1 MIRYSRN
8 PAFWLIICLF
18 TYSSTS
24 FSREGLA
31 TCKSWQDTLSMH
43 IISGQVFHPDTPVG
57 IGAKDEGLVRIN
69 IKTSG
74 SKRPIAITQF
84 KFSIVQNTD
93 AILLKHIA
101 FFDCKHAALP
111 DATSCEKKGI
121 VTASQDSITVDGLFT
136 LVDGDNYFWLKADI
150 GDVASEGNTFNTAL
164 VSYKPEGGTS
174 KKLTSDGGIL
184 RSVILDHQVLF
195 SGGMHGSRTWRIPAV
210 AAQGSTVIAVADARI
225 HTNTDLPNNIDLVA
239 RISHDAGE
247 TWSDP
252 KTIADFGEQ
261 GASDPALVFDK
272 NTGDIICLF
281 ASHRGLFQSTPDN
294 RIRVQ
299 LIRSSDSGKTW
310 SEPKDISDQIYQSGW
325 HAAWVASGSAHQLP
339 DGTIVAVAG
348 VRKTKDYAISNYMIL
363 SKDGGYTWSVAP
375 GEACDQ
381 GDEAKIVSLEDKR
394 LMMLIRSKG
403 LRKVTYST
411 DMGQSW
417 DKPVPVPE
425 LVEPG
430 VNGDLLRYTS
440 RAEGGDKNRI
450 LFSIAS
456 HPSERRNL
464 CVFVS
469 YDEGR
474 TWPVQKVIF
483 RGPAAYAALCRLEDG
498 SVGLLYEN
506 GNFEVY
512 QLCFAR
518 FSLSWLT
525 DGNDRLSR

>member
-1 MIRYSRN
+1 M
-8 PAFWLIICLF
+8 A
-18 TYSSTS
+18 TS
-24 FSREGLA
+24 N
-31 TCKSWQDTLSMH
+31 TWQDTLPMH
-43 IISGQVFHPDTPVG
+43 ITSEQVFHPDTPVG

-74 SKRPIAITQF
+74 SAVPITISRFT
-84 KFSIVQNTD
+84 FSLQQDTVTL
-93 AILLKHIA
+93 LLKYVA

-111 DATSCEKKGI
+111 VATSCKKNGI
-121 VTASQDSITVDGLFT
+121 VTVSRDSITVDGRFT
-136 LVDGDNYFWLKADI
+136 LVEGDNYFWLRADI
-150 GDVASEGNTFNTAL
+150 SDAASEGNAFNTAL
-164 VSYKPEGGTS
+164 VSYTREGGIS
-174 KKLTSDGGIL
+174 KKLTSDGGTL
-184 RSVILDHQVLF
+184 RSVIMNHQVLF
-195 SGGMHGSRTWRIPAV
+195 SGGMHGSRTWRIPAI
-210 AAQGSTVIAVADARI
+210 AAKGSYVVAVADARI

-239 RISHDAGE
+239 RTSQDGGD

-252 KTIADFGEQ
+252 ETIADFGDA

-272 NTGDIICLF
+272 NKGDIICLF

-294 RIRVQ
+294 RIQIQ
-299 LIRSSDSGKTW
+299 LIRSSDFGQSW
-310 SEPKDISDQIYQSGW
+310 SKPKDISDQIYQPGW

-339 DGTIVAVAG
+339 DGTIVAVTG
-348 VRKTKDYAISNYMIL
+348 VRKNKDSAISNYMIF
-363 SKDGGYTWSVAP
+363 SKDGGNTWSVAP

-403 LRKVTYST
+403 VRKATYSS

-417 DKPVPVPE
+417 GRPVPVPE

-430 VNGDLLRYTS
+430 VNGDVLRYSSASESGNT
-440 RAEGGDKNRI
+440 NRI

-456 HPSERRNL
+456 HPSERRNV
-464 CVFVS
+464 CVFMS

-483 RGPAAYAALCRLEDG
+483 RGPAAYSSLCKLEDG
-498 SVGLLYEN
+498 SIGLLYEN